1 MTTQVEDVFEDIP
14 SLGKQVQKMIG
25 MQCSRVNFDV
35 IFMRLNPY

>member
-14 SLGKQVQKMIG
+14 SLGKRVQKMIC

-35 IFMRLNPY
+35 IFMRLNAY